1 MTNFSNN
8 TTCRGGALLRVE
20 IMSYPSQ
27 HYPDSMANLYYNNN
41 FYNNFVRERDV
52 VLRFDYQRYIKQ
64 LKAPLRTEF
73 HELQQAMQA
82 MQQEKH
88 KLWETFKSM
97 QMSILWNHMYVQDDY
112 GI

>member
-20 IMSYPSQ
+20 IMRHPSQ

-41 FYNNFVRERDV
+41 FYNNVVRERDV

-64 LKAPLRTEF
+64 F
-73 HELQQAMQA
+73 HELQQTMQA
-82 MQQEKH
+82 MQQEMH

-97 QMSILWNHMYVQDDY
+97 
-112 GI
+112 